1 MPPTQPEGYFTLP
14 SSGIDGAVLVLHAW
28 WGLNDTLKAFCW
40 RLAEAGFVA
49 LAPDLYHGKLADTIP
64 AAEALGRQLDA
75 NYQQAR
81 AEIAQAAKFLSQY
94 AGQSGGGIAVVG
106 FSLGAFYALDLST
119 AQPELIR
126 KVVVYYGSGVEDFSN
141 SGAAYLGHFAEN
153 DEFEPQSQVD
163 HLEQSIRSAG
173 RPVTIHRYPGTGHWF
188 CEPDRLQAYHP
199 AAAALA
205 WERTLAFLKG
215 SPTA

>member
-1 MPPTQPEGYFTLP
+1 MLPTQPEGYFTLP
-14 SSGIDGAVLVLHAW
+14 ASGTGQPVLVLHAW

-49 LAPDLYHGKLADTIP
+49 LAPDLYHGKIADTIP
-64 AAEALGRQLDA
+64 AAEALGRLLDA

-81 AEIAQAAKFLSQY
+81 AEIVQAAQFLNAH
-94 AGQSGGGIAVVG
+94 AGRPGGGISVVG

-119 AQPELIR
+119 ERPELIR
-126 KVVVYYGSGVEDFSN
+126 KVVVYYGSGVEDFGN
-141 SGAAYLGHFAEN
+141 SGAAYLGHFAEQ
-153 DEFEPQSQVD
+153 DDYEPPAQVD
-163 HLEQSIRSAG
+163 HLDQSIRAAG
-173 RPVTIHRYPGTGHWF
+173 RPVTIYRYPGTGHWF

-205 WERTLAFLKG
+205 WERTLAFLQDN
-215 SPTA
+215 PT